1 MSNIFLGSGGLISGF
16 KTAKADGGGA
26 AEELLEIFVT
36 GPVLTDDQVIQGN
49 QVKSA
54 DEFWGGFIT

>member
-1 MSNIFLGSGGLISGF
+1 MSNIFLGSGGFTFGF
-16 KTAKADGGGA
+16 KTAKSADGE

>member
-1 MSNIFLGSGGLISGF
+1 MSKIIGSGSLFTTI
-16 KTAKADGGGA
+16 KRAAAAGGE

-36 GPVLTDDQVIQGN
+36 GPVLADEQVIQGN